1 MSHQPRPLRF
11 DKRRKAWVEEP
22 KSFLEELN
30 EKSDDF
36 HAGLI
41 VGVGVGGFLF
51 SIVLALAALVNLL

>member
-1 MSHQPRPLRF
+1 MTLHF
-11 DKRRKAWVEEP
+11 DKRRGAWVEKP
-22 KSFLEELN
+22 KSLLEELN

-51 SIVLALAALVNLL
+51 CIVMALAAITNLL